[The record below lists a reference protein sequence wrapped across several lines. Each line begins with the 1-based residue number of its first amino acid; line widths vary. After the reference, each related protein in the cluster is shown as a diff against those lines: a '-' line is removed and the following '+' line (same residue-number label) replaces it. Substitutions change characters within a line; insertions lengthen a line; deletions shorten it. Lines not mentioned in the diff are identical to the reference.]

1 MMVEAFQY
9 HFLEH
14 VATEARERVVVAC
27 GIRVAPGAPMDEVVL
42 SDLVDLVH
50 HESSLEAWIR
60 DPRYLRW
67 REPSSGF
74 SLYGP
79 DRVDPKNFPA
89 LEAHQVLAIELA
101 HAMRHYCSSRLLRRV
116 VRLGC
121 EIRSCRPEAGS
132 DYVAAVEQCIAGSE
146 SQAIEMFHRFSCHG
160 VIHAEHMR
168 CAGQGR
174 TGDRAK

>member
-1 MMVEAFQY
+1 MVEAFQY
-9 HFLEH
+9 HFLQH
-14 VATEARERVVVAC
+14 VATEPQKRVVVAC
-27 GIRVAPGAPMDEVVL
+27 GITVAPGAPMDEVVL
-42 SDLVDLVH
+42 TDLVDLVH

-67 REPSSGF
+67 REPSSGL

-79 DRVDPKNFPA
+79 HRVDPKNFPA

-101 HAMRHYCSSRLLRRV
+101 HAMRDYCSSRLLRRL
-116 VRLGC
+116 VRRGC

-146 SQAIEMFHRFSCHG
+146 TQAIEMFHRFSCHG
-160 VIHAEHMR
+160 VIPAEHMR
-168 CAGQGR
+168 CAGQGW

>member
-101 HAMRHYCSSRLLRRV
+101 HAMRHYRSPRFLRRLM
-116 VRLGC
+116 RLGC

-168 CAGQGR
+168 CAGQGW